1 MRTPWLW
8 VACCCAV
15 MAACGGSTP
24 TGPSAGSSLSR
35 TRFLAFGDSLTAGEI
50 TAPVASGEAVHGPMI
65 VVPAASYPAQLL
77 SILQARYPAQAAAF
91 SMSNAGKLGEFVQ
104 DGADRFPGTLA
115 ASQAEVV
122 LLMEGLNGL
131 LQVGPDFSSEFMRDM
146 VRTATAQGVRVFVA
160 SMMPTIAGRSRSASS
175 LALVT
180 YNGKLQQMAA
190 EERVVYVDL
199 YNALLPEALSVI
211 GADGLHPTEVGY
223 RRMAEV
229 FFNAIQANLE
239 VR

>member
-1 MRTPWLW
+1 
-8 VACCCAV
+8 
-15 MAACGGSTP
+15 
-24 TGPSAGSSLSR
+24 
-35 TRFLAFGDSLTAGEI
+35 
-50 TAPVASGEAVHGPMI
+50 
-65 VVPAASYPAQLL
+65 
-77 SILQARYPAQAAAF
+77 
-91 SMSNAGKLGEFVQ
+91 
-104 DGADRFPGTLA
+104 
-115 ASQAEVV
+115 
-122 LLMEGLNGL
+122 MEGLNGL